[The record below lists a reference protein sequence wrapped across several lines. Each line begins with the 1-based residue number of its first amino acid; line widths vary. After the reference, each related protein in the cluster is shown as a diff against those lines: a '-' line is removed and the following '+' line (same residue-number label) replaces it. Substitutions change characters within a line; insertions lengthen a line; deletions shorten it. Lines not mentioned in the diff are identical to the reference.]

1 MAIYE
6 FPEYVGQIVH
16 VGQIFWKTV
25 DPQIRGCNPN
35 ANENWPGEENPLIA
49 NGGPQAHLPRF
60 YVKKRVPGRD
70 PEGETTGTIQYIAT
84 RHPLVLNFDDE
95 AGILDEP
102 TDPNDPQ
109 GPIRFPGAPGRPDQF
124 KGEIASIF
132 CKENGRE
139 KLGDIGNTKTEDP
152 WKNCRVV
159 ELLVGLCLRD
169 ETPRRLPGVQPPE
182 YHSNSRLVAEAFP
195 AIRTVFP
202 GRQGQIIINEDSR
215 LQARAMVMNSP
226 LCPRFARIALPIGR
240 LDPAGR
246 PTLNIMREWK
256 KHLRAANEQGYV
268 MALVLIPCGAQYR
281 WNIYR
286 VSHLENLGSPAGK
299 GALRD
304 IMTQSILPDD
314 LTYWYFCCA
323 EDIPKCKSPIP
334 VP

>member
-1 MAIYE
+1 MNDFVAIYE
-6 FPEYVGQIVH
+6 FPAFTEGLVIH

-25 DPQIRGCNPN
+25 NPQQRGCNPN
-35 ANENWPGEENPLIA
+35 ANGNWPGEENPLIA

-60 YVKKRVPGRD
+60 YVKKRVPGRTST
-70 PEGETTGTIQYIAT
+70 GETTGTIQYIAT
-84 RHPLVLNFDDE
+84 RHPLVLSFDDE

-109 GPIRFPGAPGRPDQF
+109 GPIRFPMGSGRPDQF
-124 KGEIASIF
+124 KGQIASIF
-132 CKENGRE
+132 CKE
-139 KLGDIGNTKTEDP
+139 KLGDVGNTKTEDP

-169 ETPRRLPGVQPPE
+169 ETPRKLPGLQPPD
-182 YHSNSRLVAEAFP
+182 YHSNILLVNQAFP

-202 GRQGQIIINEDSR
+202 EGQGHIIINEDSR

-226 LCPRFARIALPIGR
+226 LCPRFARIALPIGKQ
-240 LDPAGR
+240 DQAGR
-246 PTLNIMREWK
+246 QTLNIMREWR
-256 KHLRAANEQGYV
+256 KHLQAAREHGYV
-268 MALVLIPCGAQYR
+268 MALVLIPCGVQYR

-286 VSHLENLGSPAGK
+286 VSHLENLGGPAGK

-314 LTYWYFCCA
+314 FTYWYFCCA
-323 EDIPKCKSPIP
+323 QNGPNCN
-334 VP
+334 

>member
-1 MAIYE
+1 MAIYQ
-6 FPEYVGQIVH
+6 FPAFSETGLSIH
-16 VGQIFWKTV
+16 LGQIFWYAV
-25 DPQIRGCNPN
+25 NPQQRGCNPN
-35 ANENWPGEENPLIA
+35 ANGRNERNWPGEENPLIA

-60 YVKKRVPGRD
+60 YVKKRVTGRNPTGGD
-70 PEGETTGTIQYIAT
+70 FSGTIQYIAT

-109 GPIRFPGAPGRPDQF
+109 GPIIESGRPDRF

-132 CKENGRE
+132 CEE
-139 KLGDIGNTKTEDP
+139 KMGDVGNTRTDAP

-169 ETPRRLPGVQPPE
+169 ETPRKLPGLQPPD
-182 YHSNSRLVAEAFP
+182 YHSNIRLVNQAFP
-195 AIRTVFP
+195 EIRTVFQ
-202 GRQGQIIINEDSR
+202 GYQIGQGQIIINEDTR

-226 LCPRFARIALPIGR
+226 LCPRFARIALRIGR
-240 LDPAGR
+240 QDGAGR
-246 PTLNIMREWK
+246 PSLDNMREWR
-256 KHLRAANEQGYV
+256 KHLQAAREQGYV
-268 MALVLIPCGAQYR
+268 MALVLIPCGVEYR

-286 VSHLENLGSPAGK
+286 VQHLENLGAPAGK

-314 LTYWYFCCA
+314 FTYWYFCCA
-323 EDIPKCKSPIP
+323 QAGPNCN
-334 VP
+334 